1 MKRIILLS
9 VVLLT
14 IFCSCSTKQ
23 YLLKSTD
30 QDLSQIKRIL
40 IVNNDFSNIIPAG
53 IYPSYEN
60 IDDFVKK
67 KDTAISDISDL
78 ICTELVKRQI
88 SCDIA
93 YKQLEIDN
101 ETYHIEY
108 QDYWTWDFKK
118 YMHVLIIRL
127 YKNGIEIKSVASQ
140 GNGAGLHDYPIP
152 EKQIP
157 LLIDLLLKK

>member
-1 MKRIILLS
+1 MKRLTLLF
-9 VVLLT
+9 VVILT

-40 IVNNDFSNIIPAG
+40 IVNNDFSNIIPVG

-60 IDDFVKK
+60 IDDFVTK
-67 KDTAISDISDL
+67 KDSAISDIP
-78 ICTELVKRQI
+78 ELVCVELLKRQI
-88 SCDIA
+88 NCEIA
-93 YKQLEIDN
+93 YEHSEINN
-101 ETYHIEY
+101 ETYYIEY
-108 QDYWTWDFKK
+108 QDYWAWDFKK
-118 YMHVLIIRL
+118 YMHVLKMKL
-127 YKNGIEIKSVASQ
+127 YKNGIEIKTVASQ
-140 GNGAGLHDYPIP
+140 GNGAGMHDYPTP